1 MSMRN
6 IYRRI
11 AKEQGVTVADV
22 KKDMQEAIDC
32 AYKKQNKTIDE
43 IINQASVPC
52 KDEIPT
58 TEEFMQ
64 YVARRL
70 KK

>member
-1 MSMRN
+1 MRN

-22 KKDMQEAIDC
+22 KKDMQQAIDC

-52 KDEIPT
+52 KSEIPT
-58 TEEFMQ
+58 TEEFIQ
-64 YVARRL
+64 YVTRRL

>member
-52 KDEIPT
+52 KFEIPT

-64 YVARRL
+64 YVIRGL

>member
-52 KDEIPT
+52 KGEIPT

-64 YVARRL
+64 YVIRGL

>member
-1 MSMRN
+1 MRN

-52 KDEIPT
+52 KGEIPT

-64 YVARRL
+64 YVIRGL